1 MCFLEG
7 LDISTKERTEM
18 KNFLAT
24 KINTTLDESVIVP
37 TVKKTVWSPSAENFF
52 CKGKEGMWYYDILQ
66 DDGTGTMSAGPTIYR
81 ELLKRAKKEIRIWD
95 PYINEQD
102 ACLFKGLSAN
112 ITVWI
117 LTCCLDERK
126 LMGSNSDRTFEQDAF
141 LRELQYV
148 DNAVDGRLNF
158 ILHIASIVPKR
169 VNQFLP
175 RTKLRRNSQAIQRIM
190 HDRFLFIDNEEVGN
204 DHVYI
209 VGSSLNYHS
218 VEETGDVSDIA
229 STLIYEVRE
238 PAERRI
244 LRESFNSFWGNA
256 SRSKFAVPL
265 R

>member
-1 MCFLEG
+1 MQNL
-7 LDISTKERTEM
+7 
-18 KNFLAT
+18 LAPQ
-24 KINTTLDESVIVP
+24 INTTVDESVIVP
-37 TVKKTVWSPSAENFF
+37 AGKKTVFSPSSKNFF
-52 CKGKEGMWYYDILQ
+52 CKGNEGMWYYDILQ

-126 LMGSNSDRTFEQDAF
+126 LMGSNSDCTFEQDAF

-175 RTKLRRNSQAIQRIM
+175 RPKLRRNSQAIQRIM